1 LQLAHKG
8 GELGD
13 LLRELCLGAGVALEV
28 NVVVAVQEQRRQ
40 AVDVALQLRLRR
52 LVQVVDLR
60 AARRG

>member
-1 LQLAHKG
+1 LQLAHKRG
-8 GELGD
+8 KLGD
-13 LLRELCLGAGVALEV
+13 LLRELRLGAGVALEV
-28 NVVVAVQEQRRQ
+28 DVVIAVQEQCRQ